1 MKYAVIGA
9 TGYVGNA
16 VVRELAARGH
26 AVTAF
31 ARHTDKVFA
40 APNVQA
46 VKADVHD
53 ADFAAQLA
61 GFDAVVSAFSPGWD
75 NPHFARDFTA
85 AYAAIVAAAQTAQVP
100 YLLVIGG
107 AGSLLVDGVALV
119 DTPDFPLQL
128 FAVADAERN
137 LWLDLCGKREV
148 NWAFLAPPLRFGE
161 DRAARPARTGR
172 YRLGTDTLLLAND
185 GSAGIGLADLAVAIA
200 DDVER
205 KAHLHQH
212 FTVAAV

>member
-1 MKYAVIGA
+1 M
-9 TGYVGNA
+9 
-16 VVRELAARGH
+16 
-26 AVTAF
+26 
-31 ARHTDKVFA
+31 
-40 APNVQA
+40 
-46 VKADVHD
+46 
-53 ADFAAQLA
+53 
-61 GFDAVVSAFSPGWD
+61 
-75 NPHFARDFTA
+75 
-85 AYAAIVAAAQTAQVP
+85 
-100 YLLVIGG
+100 
-107 AGSLLVDGVALV
+107 
-119 DTPDFPLQL
+119 

-172 YRLGTDTLLLAND
+172 YRLGTDTLLLTND
-185 GSAGIGLADLAVAIA
+185 GPAGIGLADLAVAIA

>member
-1 MKYAVIGA
+1 MKYAVIGG
-9 TGYVGNA
+9 TGYVGDA

-31 ARHTDKVFA
+31 VRHTDKVFA

-53 ADFAAQLA
+53 ADFAAQL
-61 GFDAVVSAFSPGWD
+61 

-119 DTPDFPLQL
+119 DTPDFPPQL

-137 LWLDLCGKREV
+137 LWRDLCRKREV

-185 GSAGIGLADLAVAIA
+185 GPAGIGLADLAVAIA